1 MLAFKALSVNGIC
14 VDLVNLK
21 SYRISS
27 KFSSFPIL
35 FLALLHSNPRLVD
48 GGVTLHKHSINR
60 SSIENTDN
68 VTGGLGVLPQPINP
82 ACQGL
87 ATLIRL
93 SNGTTLSTIR
103 DWCKN
108 YIFIKREMLSRR
120 HFSSLLGKSEFWKK
134 ENICIFT
141 AWSSVSRLEYQLLLQ
156 CSGSLSDFVGFC
168 WNILL
173 DIIHFKKNK
182 P

>member
-120 HFSSLLGKSEFWKK
+120 HFSSLLGKANFEKRKYLHFYSVELSFPVG
-134 ENICIFT
+134 ISAVVTVLRFT
-141 AWSSVSRLEYQLLLQ
+141 FRFCRFLLEHSS
-156 CSGSLSDFVGFC
+156 
-168 WNILL
+168 
-173 DIIHFKKNK
+173 
-182 P
+182 